1 MTQPGSDA
9 AAVTGGLLL
18 AALDGDEGRAR
29 ELLGTCTC
37 AEADQIAV
45 NLAALV
51 IADVPEWARPAAR
64 AAVAAQV
71 LELAGRS

>member
-1 MTQPGSDA
+1 VSPAASDA

-18 AALDGDEGRAR
+18 AALDGDQERAR
-29 ELLGTCTC
+29 ELLATCSR
-37 AEADQIAV
+37 AEVTEAAIT
-45 NLAALV
+45 LAGFA
-51 IADVPEWARPAAR
+51 IDDVPDWARPAAR

>member
-1 MTQPGSDA
+1 MTRPGSDA
-9 AAVTGGLLL
+9 AAVTGGMLL

-29 ELLGTCTC
+29 ELLATCSR
-37 AEADQIAV
+37 AEVTEAAI

-51 IADVPEWARPAAR
+51 IADVPDWARPAAR